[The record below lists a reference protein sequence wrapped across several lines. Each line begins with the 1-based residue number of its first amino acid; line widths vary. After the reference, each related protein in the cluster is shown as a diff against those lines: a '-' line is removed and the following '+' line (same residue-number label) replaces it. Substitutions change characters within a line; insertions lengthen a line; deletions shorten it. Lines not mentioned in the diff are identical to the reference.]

1 MPQSRR
7 VIGVDETGKGDFF
20 GPLVVAAF
28 LASDDDIPKL
38 QELGVRDSKTLSDAR
53 IATIADH
60 LRERFPNVVLVCTPE
75 QYNQRY
81 SIIKNLNI
89 LLAEEHAEAISR
101 ILHNEPADLA
111 ISDKFGKPELIERE
125 LKKRKSKIAMQ
136 QITGGERIP
145 QVAAASILARA
156 EFVHQM
162 EQFSKQFDMEIPKGA
177 AAHVD
182 EAGRRL
188 VARYGA
194 DVLKKVAK
202 IHFKNYGRALANTLI
217 SR

>member
-7 VIGVDETGKGDFF
+7 VIGVDEAGKGDFF

-28 LASDDDIPKL
+28 LASDDEIPRL
-38 QELGVRDSKTLSDAR
+38 QELGVRDSKVLSDGR
-53 IATIADH
+53 IATIAEQ

-75 QYNQRY
+75 MYNQRY
-81 SIIKNLNI
+81 GIIKNLNF
-89 LLAEEHAEAISR
+89 LLAEEHAEAIFR
-101 ILHNEPADLA
+101 VLQNEPADLA

-125 LKKRKSKIAMQ
+125 LKKRDSKIKMQ

-162 EQFSKQFDMEIPKGA
+162 EQFSKQYGMEIPKGA

-188 VARYGA
+188 VAKYGP
-194 DVLKKVAK
+194 DVLKQVAK
-202 IHFKNYGRALANTLI
+202 VHFKNYGRALANTLI
-217 SR
+217 SH